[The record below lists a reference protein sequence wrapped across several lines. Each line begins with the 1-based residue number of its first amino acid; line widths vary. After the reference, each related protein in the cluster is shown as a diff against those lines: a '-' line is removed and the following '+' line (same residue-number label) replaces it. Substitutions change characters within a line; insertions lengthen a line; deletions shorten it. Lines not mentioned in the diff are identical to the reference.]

1 MDFQAGKLLFLNHQL
16 KLLFEMDQNNR
27 TQIIVAIFAVI
38 IIGSLAYY
46 YLRPEDKEPFSFT
59 DGFTY
64 NMEAWQTDSDVP
76 MDPNNPGEEVAWNI
90 THGQDLT
97 NPSNGLIRFYIDGS
111 QDDGTIWIEQQVSL
125 TPNKEYDGTLQFRFY
140 SETESFNQIAAV
152 VGYIGNSNPE
162 TETELSVLGAANE
175 VEGWKTYEF
184 NTVFSTDSEG
194 NAWVACGISV
204 RWETEMIYL
213 IDDVSIE
220 FN

>member
-1 MDFQAGKLLFLNHQL
+1 MN
-16 KLLFEMDQNNR
+16 QNNR
-27 TQIIVAIFAVI
+27 TQIVIAILAII
-38 IIGSLAYY
+38 IIGSVAYLY
-46 YLRPEDKEPFSFT
+46 FRPEAKEPLSIT

-64 NMEAWQTDSDVP
+64 NMDEWQTDSDVP

-90 THGQDLT
+90 SHVQDMT
-97 NPSNGLIRFYIDGS
+97 NPSNGIIRYFIDGS

-125 TPNKEYDGTLQFRFY
+125 TPNKEYNGTLRFRFY

-162 TETELSVLGAANE
+162 TEMDLSVLGAANE
-175 VEGWKTYEF
+175 VEGWKVYEH
-184 NTVFSTDSEG
+184 NTIFSTDAEG

-204 RWETEMIYL
+204 RWETEMIYM
-213 IDDVSIE
+213 IDDVSID